1 MYRKSGKIVFSVLI
15 FSAIAQYGWI
25 ASTAAENNYSNQL
38 LKVNLDKASD
48 NNVNLTVYTS
58 KPYKIKL
65 TPIKRSNNEYVIF
78 LPETYHSITNKPET
92 DSGAVKDVDIKLVP
106 YIDSD
111 SSNGYTKITVKT
123 NGENVKL
130 NLDEKSASPQA
141 DVEDE
146 LNKLV
151 QSNIKKEKIEQRSHE
166 LVQLKSNPI
175 KRSSKPDSVKVSEKA
190 VNKKIATR
198 NKIIIS
204 DTKDG
209 KVLEKIEIRDSG
221 AVQETEKAKPVEP
234 VLAET
239 ENQTVPLQAQ
249 DSIVAE
255 SPANPEIYNDMSET
269 IQQVEGLNQPEKKK
283 ENRLLAIVCKAALL
297 IISSIILLAVLGRLF
312 KPRKSKKIFADVEEY
327 LEEQEQVQAQDD
339 VSEQQEFEQ
348 EQAIQQGLQQ
358 AVRQAISRP
367 QLPVRPQQIQPQI
380 NNQPPVQ
387 NNQRTAPP
395 ANQDVAGKDQ
405 FKERVQKTSVRT
417 GMTKPPQQPVQPVF
431 EPEVIEGVELENQ
444 KGIYLVQLEDKKAL
458 IGIVGSEIF
467 VLNKF
472 EKPVKPELS
481 VRKTESSDGKDV
493 LYVQVD
499 KWNGLVSSGRNK
511 MKLELVF

>member
-1 MYRKSGKIVFSVLI
+1 MYKKIGKIVFSALI

-25 ASTAAENNYSNQL
+25 ASNAAESNYSNQL

-48 NNVNLTVYTS
+48 NNINLTVYTS

-65 TPIKRSNNEYVIF
+65 TPIKRSSNEYVIF
-78 LPETYHSITNKPET
+78 LPETYHSITNKPES
-92 DSGAVKDVDIKLVP
+92 DSGVVKDVDIKLVP
-106 YIDSD
+106 YIDSE

-151 QSNIKKEKIEQRSHE
+151 QSNIKKEKIEQRSKE
-166 LVQLKSNPI
+166 PVQLKTNPI
-175 KRSSKPDSVKVSEKA
+175 KRPVRTNSVKDSEKA
-190 VNKKIATR
+190 VDKKTVTR

-209 KVLEKIEIRDSG
+209 RILEKIEIRDSQ
-221 AVQETEKAKPVEP
+221 AVQEIEKAKPVEP

-239 ENQTVPLQAQ
+239 ENQAIPTQTQ
-249 DSIVAE
+249 DNTVAE
-255 SPANPEIYNDMSET
+255 TNASPEIFNDMPET
-269 IQQVEGLNQPEKKK
+269 VQQIEGLSQPEKKK
-283 ENRLLAIVCKAALL
+283 ENRLLAILFKAVL
-297 IISSIILLAVLGRLF
+297 ITISSIILLAVLGRLF
-312 KPRKSKKIFADVEEY
+312 KPKKSREIFADVEEY
-327 LEEQEQVQAQDD
+327 LEEQDQAQMQDN

-348 EQAIQQGLQQ
+348 EQAIQQGPQQ
-358 AVRQAISRP
+358 AVSRP
-367 QLPVRPQQIQPQI
+367 QPPVRPQPIQPQTK
-380 NNQPPVQ
+380 NQLPVQ
-387 NNQRTAPP
+387 NNQRTLSPQP
-395 ANQDVAGKDQ
+395 QDIADRDQ

-417 GMTKPPQQPVQPVF
+417 TGMTKPPQQPVQPAF

-499 KWNGLVSSGRNK
+499 KWNGLVSSERNK